1 MGTYMA
7 PKNEIEKV
15 MLDLDKIRHPETK
28 KSQ

>member
-15 MLDLDKIRHPETK
+15 ILDLDKIRHPDTK
-28 KSQ
+28 KS